1 MARAGRRLWRI
12 FASVLFTVIVFWV
25 GWMGAVLVWSAI
37 DEARPAGSIVVLG
50 AAQYDG
56 RPSPVL
62 RARLDHGID
71 LWNQGMGKL
80 LVLTGGKG
88 YGDTTSEAA
97 VGGIYARRHGV
108 PDTSIVLENKGRT
121 TRESMLAVSE
131 ILSTRGIRSA
141 ILVSD
146 PFHMLRLSILGNR
159 FGITTYTSPTRTSPI
174 SPNREK
180 RWRYMLGESVK
191 APLAFLFE
199 RKL

>member
-1 MARAGRRLWRI
+1 MEKRPCRMNIRLLSRPRDIPSHVRSRTPAFRSKYHSGMARAGRRLWQI
-12 FASVLFTVIVFWV
+12 FASVLFTVIIFWA
-25 GWMGAVLVWSAI
+25 GWMGVVLVWSSI

-108 PDTSIVLENKGRT
+108 PDTSIVLENRGRT
-121 TRESMLAVSE
+121 TRETMHAV
-131 ILSTRGIRSA
+131 
-141 ILVSD
+141 
-146 PFHMLRLSILGNR
+146 
-159 FGITTYTSPTRTSPI
+159 
-174 SPNREK
+174 
-180 RWRYMLGESVK
+180 
-191 APLAFLFE
+191 
-199 RKL
+199 